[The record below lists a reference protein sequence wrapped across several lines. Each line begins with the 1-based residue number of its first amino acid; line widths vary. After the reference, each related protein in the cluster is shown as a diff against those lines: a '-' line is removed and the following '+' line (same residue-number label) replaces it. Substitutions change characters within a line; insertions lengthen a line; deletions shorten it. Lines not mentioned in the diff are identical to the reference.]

1 MTPAISF
8 RRRDSSTH
16 SINQKLDGDQMSKL
30 LRGMAA
36 GYGARK
42 MTGGCGCSG
51 IIVFIILW
59 WILGH
64 FGIFK

>member
-1 MTPAISF
+1 MQFPVTAADLAGFQDTF
-8 RRRDSSTH
+8 R
-16 SINQKLDGDQMSKL
+16 NGDWMSKL
-30 LRGMAA
+30 LRGLAA

-42 MTGGCGCSG
+42 LTGGCGCTG

-64 FGIFK
+64 FGIFR